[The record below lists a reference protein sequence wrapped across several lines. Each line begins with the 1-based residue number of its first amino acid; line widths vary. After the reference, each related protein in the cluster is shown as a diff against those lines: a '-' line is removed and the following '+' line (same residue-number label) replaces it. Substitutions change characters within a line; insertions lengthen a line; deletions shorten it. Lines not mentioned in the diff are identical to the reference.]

1 MRERGTLRIGI
12 CLAALAVGLVAAGC
26 LGPPPAPKPASLSV
40 MPSPATFANSSQA
53 LGFNMPQVVVTVTNT
68 GGHTAQSIVVHPIN
82 VYSVPQSNCSTLA
95 PGQSCTASVQ
105 FCPGAQGQ
113 YNFQLSVTGQDAVTG
128 APISGGTML
137 EGTAVA

>member
-1 MRERGTLRIGI
+1 
-12 CLAALAVGLVAAGC
+12 
-26 LGPPPAPKPASLSV
+26 

-53 LGFNMPQVVVTVTNT
+53 QGFNMPQVVVTVTNT
-68 GGHTAQSIVVHPIN
+68 GGHTAQGIVVHPIN
-82 VYSVPQSNCSTLA
+82 VYSVPISNCSTLA

-113 YNFQLSVTGQDAVTG
+113 YNFNLSVTGQDAATG
-128 APISGGTML
+128 APLSGGTLL